1 MGHKESSPKG
11 DTLVNSHIKKRKRAQ
26 IRHLITHP
34 KVLQNQECSKS
45 AGRARKE
52 LMKIREEMN
61 ETGWKQT
68 IKRINES
75 KSWFFER
82 LNEIDKLLANL
93 TKIKEKYHSN
103 PCI

>member
-1 MGHKESSPKG
+1 
-11 DTLVNSHIKKRKRAQ
+11 
-26 IRHLITHP
+26 
-34 KVLQNQECSKS
+34 
-45 AGRARKE
+45 
-52 LMKIREEMN
+52 MKIREEMN